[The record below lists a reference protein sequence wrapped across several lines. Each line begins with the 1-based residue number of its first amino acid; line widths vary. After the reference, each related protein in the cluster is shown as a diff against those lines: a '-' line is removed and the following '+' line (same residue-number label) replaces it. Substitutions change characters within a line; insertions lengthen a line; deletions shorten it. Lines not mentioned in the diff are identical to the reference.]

1 MSNQVIKGNV
11 GELYVLKTGEI
22 RDQMGLN
29 DFHPTSNTNV
39 LIVNIEDGGGENTQ
53 AQINFAPQSR
63 PNWSS
68 VWFPLF
74 FVGHFS
80 KRISNESAVRT
91 FAQYKIIVPSIVLA
105 MNLNSAYAMP
115 VKITFRQIGG
125 LEFLGQF
132 DSPAILQLEHPA
144 TQELSEELAVAYVYD
159 GARSGFYQVEYN
171 DELEIYEWVKTDN
184 PTAHIQTKGYNMGEI
199 KIQGGFGNNAPIQ
212 TISNAQYT
220 LIWQELANHS
230 QRINNIENQLE
241 SLMLDFEQ
249 QIEDVAQDLEDH
261 IKDKSNPHETNADNA
276 EYESGVSIKEK
287 IDSDKQVLDDHVSDK
302 ENPHDVTA
310 EQVDTYNKTTID
322 NKDAN
327 TLQAAKDYTYSKA
340 EIDNKDT
347 DKLDK
352 IWTDLANQTT
362 SLLTDEFVLN
372 RGNSVYKTTLATML
386 SNVAATEI
394 FVVVQ
399 ELPEIGQINKI
410 YLVISQDSE
419 VQNIYEEFIWVFN
432 EDTEEYE
439 WERIGN
445 ASIDLSNY
453 YTKPEITTLLLGK
466 VDKVAGKGL
475 STNDYTNGDKQNVE
489 KIPTIEQDIVD
500 LESDKVDKNNAI
512 TPGTKT
518 KITYDSKGLVTAG
531 DDLVPSEIGAVEEAL
546 NDGKTYARKNKSW
559 VEFQV
564 GFLPDEETITLNN
577 DDELEATNVAIWR
590 YV

>member
-22 RDQMGLN
+22 RDQIGLN

-132 DSPAILQLEHPA
+132 DSATILQLEHPA

-230 QRINNIENQLE
+230 QRINDIENQLE

-261 IKDKSNPHETNADNA
+261 INDKGNPHETNADNA
-276 EYESGVSIKEK
+276 EYESGVSIKQK
-287 IDSDKQVLDDHVSDK
+287 IDSDKQELDDHVSDK
-302 ENPHDVTA
+302 QNPHEVTA
-310 EQVDTYNKTTID
+310 EQINTYEKETIN
-322 NKDAN
+322 NKDAQ
-327 TLQAAKDYTYSKA
+327 TLIDAKEY
-340 EIDNKDT
+340 
-347 DKLDK
+347 
-352 IWTDLANQTT
+352 
-362 SLLTDEFVLN
+362 TDEEVLGAVN
-372 RGNSVYKTTLATML
+372 DVTY
-386 SNVAATEI
+386 
-394 FVVVQ
+394 
-399 ELPEIGQINKI
+399 
-410 YLVISQDSE
+410 DSE
-419 VQNIYEEFIWVFN
+419 THIMTFIRKN
-432 EDTEEYE
+432 EP
-439 WERIGN
+439 
-445 ASIDLSNY
+445 SI
-453 YTKPEITTLLLGK
+453 
-466 VDKVAGKGL
+466 
-475 STNDYTNGDKQNVE
+475 
-489 KIPTIEQDIVD
+489 IVD
-500 LESDKVDKNNAI
+500 L
-512 TPGTKT
+512 P
-518 KITYDSKGLVTAG
+518 SKHL
-531 DDLVPSEIGAVEEAL
+531 
-546 NDGKTYARKNKSW
+546 
-559 VEFQV
+559 
-564 GFLPDEETITLNN
+564 
-577 DDELEATNVAIWR
+577 
-590 YV
+590 